1 MFNIFKELKQLKM
14 TKQELEQQNAEL
26 SLALARANAANRE
39 LNESHKA
46 ISNELNSAIARVR
59 DLAEQVKMKDAQRT
73 AENRFNDKER
83 NY

>member
-26 SLALARANAANRE
+26 LAALARANDANRE
-39 LNESHKA
+39 LNESYKA
-46 ISNELNSAIARVR
+46 ASTELNAAVARVR
-59 DLAEQVKMKDAQRT
+59 DLAEQIRMKDAQKT
-73 AENRFNDKER
+73 ADNRFNDKER